1 MNIRNQSLTDHAGIT
16 SGSFDMVAKTFRG
29 LEDVLAG
36 EIEAIG
42 GSKIRKGTRVVYFSG
57 NKELMYRANFH
68 LRTALRILIPFYEFL
83 AKDENELYDRAL
95 EFDWSSLFRKNM
107 TFAIDGVLNSPYFN
121 HSRYISLKVKDAI
134 ADQFRKK
141 TGKRPDVDTVNPDI
155 RLNLHISDDR
165 CTLLLD
171 SSGESLH
178 KRGYRSEASPAPLNE
193 VLAAGMIM
201 LTGWD
206 RRSDFI
212 DPMCGSGTIP
222 IEAAMMAYNIPPGI
236 YRKNFAFEKWTD
248 FDRPLLESIY
258 NEDYP
263 DLPALPRI
271 TGSDISSRSISMA
284 RSNAKNAFLGKKID
298 FKISSFENMVPPG
311 NGGVLVMNPPYG
323 GRLKHENM
331 KAFHVIIGD
340 CLKKNYA
347 GYAAWI
353 LTSNLEALK
362 FTGLRPDRKILLF
375 NGPLEC
381 RFVKY
386 SIYKGSKK
394 QNR

>member
-1 MNIRNQSLTDHAGIT
+1 
-16 SGSFDMVAKTFRG
+16 MVAKTFRG

-201 LTGWD
+201 LTGWN